1 MFDINAASHTHKHT
15 HTYIHTYNIHTH
27 SLTQYKYIYIYI
39 IYMSQFSL
47 DANGGRGGVNFRTAA
62 EAALAYA
69 RFLVRIFSKKK
80 SPLWSG
86 FAE

>member
-1 MFDINAASHTHKHT
+1 
-15 HTYIHTYNIHTH
+15 
-27 SLTQYKYIYIYI
+27 
-39 IYMSQFSL
+39 MSQFSL

>member
-1 MFDINAASHTHKHT
+1 
-15 HTYIHTYNIHTH
+15 
-27 SLTQYKYIYIYI
+27 
-39 IYMSQFSL
+39 MSQFSL

-80 SPLWSG
+80 KVLYG
-86 FAE
+86 VVLQNKKICYGT